1 MGEQRRVICPV
12 CWHEETMRAR
22 RLEQEPCRDD
32 VIMMHWRPPYR
43 GPRGPQLQMGW
54 KWDMGGWECLDGC
67 GLRVTA
73 HEAGVLLS
81 AALTASDPDCDSIDE
96 DGVHADALIAWKGGD
111 NR

>member
-1 MGEQRRVICPV
+1 
-12 CWHEETMRAR
+12 MRAR

-81 AALTASDPDCDSIDE
+81 AALTASDPDCDSVDE
-96 DGVHADALIAWKGGD
+96 DGIHADVLIALKGGP
-111 NR
+111 R